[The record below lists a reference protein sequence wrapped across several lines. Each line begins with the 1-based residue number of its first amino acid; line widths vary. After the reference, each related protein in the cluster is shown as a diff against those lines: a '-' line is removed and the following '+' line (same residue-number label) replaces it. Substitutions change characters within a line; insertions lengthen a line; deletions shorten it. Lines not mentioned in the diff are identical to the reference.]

1 MFIPPFCPIFDCP
14 TRTQGIAFTW
24 RKRGYYWRKCD
35 GRTVRRFSCNAC
47 NHRFSAQTFKTD
59 FRWRKPKLHFRLFDL
74 FISKVTIRQMARIT
88 RVRRPTIERRLRCLG
103 QTCKDFHAQVL
114 GQLKDRGGICGIYQM
129 DELET
134 YEQNRRLSPV
144 TMPVLIERSSY
155 FVIHG
160 EAATMAARG
169 GLSSVWE
176 KKKKRLEK
184 SRGVRQSGS
193 SNSVRNS
200 LLRLMEIHSPN
211 VGVQLQT
218 DRKASYRSIFRAI
231 AKNQFRC
238 HSTTSSKAK
247 RDKENLLFPI
257 NHTFAMMRDSIS
269 RLVRRTWAASKSRL
283 RLDSH
288 FWIWVAYRNYIRG
301 VTVTTKTTPAQA
313 LGVLER
319 AWSSVDLLRWKWPQI
334 GLTKGH

>member
-1 MFIPPFCPIFDCP
+1 MFNPPFCPILDCP
-14 TRTQGIAFTW
+14 THSHKIAFTW
-24 RKRGYYWRKCD
+24 RKRGFYSRKCD
-35 GRTVRRFSCNAC
+35 GRRVRRYSCNTC

-88 RVRRPTIERRLRCLG
+88 RVRRPTVERRLLRLG

-114 GQLKDRGGICGIYQM
+114 NQLKDRGGIRGIFQL

-160 EAATMAARG
+160 ETAAMAARG
-169 GLSSVWE
+169 GLSSGWE

-184 SRGVRQSGS
+184 SRGVRKSGS

-200 LLRLMEIHSPN
+200 LKRLREIHKPS
-211 VGVQLQT
+211 VGIHLQT
-218 DRKASYRSIFRAI
+218 DQKASYRTISREIL
-231 AKNQFRC
+231 KDQLQS

-247 RDKENLLFPI
+247 RDKDNLLFPI

-283 RLDSH
+283 RLETH

-301 VTVTTKTTPAQA
+301 VTVRTKTTPAQA
-313 LGVLER
+313 LGVLVR
-319 AWSSVDLLRWKWPQI
+319 AWGRVDLLRWKWPQI
-334 GLTKGH
+334 GLTEGH